1 MWMRESANAYPAANV
16 LHLLGLVMLLGAIG
30 LADLRVV
37 GAFRTLP
44 LRPMITALTPVGV
57 AGFVLLAITGP
68 LLFAA
73 DATALVQSDVFRL
86 KLLVILIALGN
97 ALIFRWQWRRGSEPG
112 LVLRAGA
119 IVSLLLWLVVA
130 TLGRLIAY
138 R

>member
-1 MWMRESANAYPAANV
+1 MRESANAYPVANI

-30 LADLRVV
+30 LADLRVA

-44 LRPMITALTPVGV
+44 LRPMIAALTPVGV
-57 AGFVLLAITGP
+57 AGFALLALTGP

-73 DATALVQSDVFRL
+73 DATALVRSDVFRL
-86 KLLVILIALGN
+86 KLLLILIALAN
-97 ALIFRWQWRRGSEPG
+97 ALVFRWQWRRGTEPG
-112 LVLRAGA
+112 AILRAGA
-119 IVSLLLWLVVA
+119 IASLLLWLAVA

>member
-30 LADLRVV
+30 LADLRVA

-44 LRPMITALTPVGV
+44 LRPMIAALSPIGV
-57 AGFVLLAITGP
+57 AGFALLAITGP

-73 DATALVQSDVFRL
+73 DATALVRSDLFRL

-97 ALIFRWQWRRGSEPG
+97 ALIFRWQWRRDVE
-112 LVLRAGA
+112 LRLALRLGA
-119 IVSLLLWLVVA
+119 IASLLLWLVVA